1 MFYKLRKFWWLLAL
15 LVLLGCTKKKPTD
28 GGGPEP
34 PAYPTIC
41 EFPAWSPDGS
51 TIAYW
56 YSGITKVYVEGWYT
70 IDFNLRG
77 IWFISPDGTNKRM
90 FLQGGDLPDWSP
102 DGQKLA
108 LVAESQIYTI
118 KTDGDSLTQLTFGGR
133 NFFPDWSPD
142 GEKIAYDVTEPA
154 DSFGIYLMNVDG
166 TSPHL
171 VPGGYCGRYPDF
183 SPDVKKIL
191 CEIAS
196 YTPGNDYVDHYI
208 WILSLED
215 TNHIRLPLIRG
226 DNRYPVFSPDG
237 QKIAF
242 SSMHYSPPMIYVMDS
257 DGKNLKNLT
266 PEGGDMPAWSPDG
279 TKIAY
284 VRDYSREYT
293 SKHGQIWIMNADGS
307 NKRQLTFEGW

>member
-1 MFYKLRKFWWLLAL
+1 MTALSSPFMKPSLFRFKNIFKSSIMFFLLL
-15 LVLLGCTKKKPTD
+15 IFLICFGCTKKKPTN

-56 YSGITKVYVEGWYT
+56 YSGIIEVRESGGYS
-70 IDFNLRG
+70 IDHNLRG
-77 IWFISPDGTNKRM
+77 IWFINPDGTNKQM

-142 GEKIAYDVTEPA
+142 GERIAYHRTDNPPDSSGIWVIDA
-154 DSFGIYLMNVDG
+154 DGANKRHLFGLGGYPDWSPDGSQLVYINYSNNGNNVWIIDSSG
-166 TSPHL
+166 TSQIQL
-171 VPGGYCGRYPDF
+171 T
-183 SPDVKKIL
+183 SLK
-191 CEIAS
+191 
-196 YTPGNDYVDHYI
+196 DH
-208 WILSLED
+208 
-215 TNHIRLPLIRG
+215 

-237 QKIAF
+237 QSIAF
-242 SSMHYSPPMIYVMDS
+242 SNQKSGEAPQVWIMNS
-257 DGKNLKNLT
+257 DGSNLKWLT
-266 PEGGDMPAWSPDG
+266 TLGGTTPCWSPDG
-279 TKIAY
+279 TQIAY
-284 VRDYSREYT
+284 VRSNWREY
-293 SKHGQIWIMNADGS
+293 SS
-307 NKRQLTFEGW
+307 E